1 MTINERFESA
11 KAALAALKDSE
22 DAEALQS
29 AVDEFKAA
37 ESAKKSADD
46 AASLIKSLENTTTT
60 KEPDTMSDVQ
70 PKTLG
75 EFAEKNLDLT
85 AMRAGATKSAGT
97 GFGFKTYTDAQ
108 TSQQMLQTSQNVVDT
123 AIRDL
128 EVRRLFGAESIS
140 GNALKYFILGARE
153 DNSAPAPGTVSE
165 GAAKPQFHIVESS
178 ATVTLQKIAGWFYE
192 TDELLE
198 DNAFLKSALDARG
211 LYELDARVEA
221 YLLSTLLGTSGIGT
235 ATYTHGGKVT
245 PDDVFKAIMTIKS
258 ASGLNADAI
267 IMNPADYQAVRLL
280 KDGTSG
286 TIGQYYGGGAFY
298 GPYGNGNVSQQPGLW
313 GLNTIVTSNITSGT
327 ILVGGFKQGASVIT
341 KAGEGARLEVHTGDH
356 DDAIYNRVT
365 VVVEERLGLAVRR
378 PAAFVKITESPS

>member
-37 ESAKKSADD
+37 ESAKKAADD
-46 AASLIKSLENTTTT
+46 AASLIKSFATTT
-60 KEPDTMSDVQ
+60 KEPDMSDVQ

-108 TSQQMLQTSQNVVDT
+108 TSQQILQTSQNVVDT

-128 EVRRLFGAESIS
+128 EVRRLFGAETIS

-280 KDGTSG
+280 KDGTGG

-378 PAAFVKITESPS
+378 PAAFVKITEAAS